1 MKKYIGTKTVLA
13 MPMAK
18 SEAEK
23 VLNRSLADATGGED
37 GYLVEYEDG
46 YKSWSPKETFEKAY
60 NLAETSFDLMLIEA
74 QELAKRTN
82 KLSAFVT
89 SPKVEELP
97 EDEQQDLR
105 VQVMAMSVYRYILN
119 NRIWKAVPEI
129 TMGKTVID
137 SACRRII
144 TDLLRCDS
152 CPYETDNC
160 KKLIRKD
167 GLHFCV

>member
-60 NLAETSFDLMLIEA
+60 NLAETSFDRMLIEA

-82 KLSAFVT
+82 ILSKFVT
-89 SPKVEELP
+89 SPAVEELLS

-105 VQVMAMSVYRYILN
+105 VQVMAMAVYRYLLN
-119 NRIWKAVPEI
+119 NRIWKTIPKI
-129 TMGKTVID
+129 TMGKIVID
-137 SACRRII
+137 SARRII
-144 TDLLRCDS
+144 TDPIRCDS